1 MVGHL
6 FIKSF
11 WLGVQLNIEDT
22 NIERA
27 EKVNKIDDI
36 LKEQITS

>member
-11 WLGVQLNIEDT
+11 LLGVQLNIEDT